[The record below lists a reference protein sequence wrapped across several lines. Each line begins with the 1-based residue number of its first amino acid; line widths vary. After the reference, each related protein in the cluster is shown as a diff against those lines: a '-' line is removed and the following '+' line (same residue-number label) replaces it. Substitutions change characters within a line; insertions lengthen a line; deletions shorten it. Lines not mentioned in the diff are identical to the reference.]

1 MTITGNVVVPTST
14 VLQARVVIYQPSKK
28 PLERKGQ
35 WIETSFGKC
44 RVTGRLGQRHA
55 DIVESM
61 LFVAERRRDINDGGI
76 ELLVDPAKLRK
87 MLSDHQYSGGR
98 LNKLLLELKAATIEI
113 VTPELEQIGESIIG
127 GLIDHV
133 ISSPMTRYNP
143 LTRGTRRLWKV
154 RLGIALVML
163 LERDLSLYYRPELIA
178 RLKHGISQ
186 AVARH
191 VLTHKNNP
199 PGGWYLDTL
208 LVAVSGNDVNA
219 KTMSNYRSRIKDDIE
234 RLREIG
240 VDISSVNRVKR
251 LTGAQLKL
259 TGA

>member
-98 LNKLLLELKAATIEI
+98 LNKLLLELKAATVEI
-113 VTPELEQIGESIIG
+113 VTPKLDQIGERIIG

-133 ISSPMTRYNP
+133 IPSPMTRNNP
-143 LTRGTRRLWKV
+143 LPDSQGGVRRLWKV

-191 VLTHKNNP
+191 VLTHNNNP

-208 LVAVSGNDVNA
+208 FVAVSGNDVSA
-219 KTMSNYRSRIKDDIE
+219 KTMSNYRTRIKDDIE
-234 RLREIG
+234 SLRVIG
-240 VDISSVNRVKR
+240 VDINSKNRVKR
-251 LTGAQLKL
+251 LTGARE
-259 TGA
+259 

>member
-55 DIVESM
+55 DIVEIM
-61 LFVAERRRDINDGGI
+61 LFVAERKRDIDDGGV

-87 MLSDHQYSGGR
+87 MLSDNQYSGGR
-98 LNKLLLELKAATIEI
+98 LNKLLLELKAATVEI
-113 VTPELEQIGESIIG
+113 VASKLEKTVDEGRIIG

-143 LTRGTRRLWKV
+143 LTGGVRRLWKV

-163 LERDLSLYYRPELIA
+163 LEHDLSLYYRPELIA

-191 VLTHKNNP
+191 VLTHSNNP
-199 PGGWYLDTL
+199 SGGWHLDTL
-208 LVAVSGNDVNA
+208 LIAVSGNDISA
-219 KTMSNYRSRIKDDIE
+219 KTMSNYRTRIKDDIE
-234 RLREIG
+234 SLRVIG
-240 VDISSVNRVKR
+240 VDINSKNRVKR
-251 LTGAQLKL
+251 LTGARE
-259 TGA
+259 

>member
-1 MTITGNVVVPTST
+1 MTITGKRLVPTST

-35 WIETSFGKC
+35 WIDTSFGRC

-87 MLSDHQYSGGR
+87 VLSDNQYSGGR
-98 LNKLLLELKAATIEI
+98 LNKLLLELKAATVEI
-113 VTPELEQIGESIIG
+113 VTPKLDQIGERIIG

-133 ISSPMTRYNP
+133 IPSPMTRNNP
-143 LTRGTRRLWKV
+143 LPDSQGGVRRLWKV

-191 VLTHKNNP
+191 VLTHNNNP
-199 PGGWYLDTL
+199 PGSWYLDTL
-208 LVAVSGNDVNA
+208 FVAVSGNDVSA
-219 KTMSNYRSRIKDDIE
+219 KTMSNYRTRIKDDIE
-234 RLREIG
+234 SLRVIG
-240 VDISSVNRVKR
+240 VDINSENRVKR
-251 LTGAQLKL
+251 LTGARE
-259 TGA
+259 